1 MSGPRPNGRR
11 SNAAAGSSGSTDV
24 AGAAGSLEGLVVA
37 AYGRRFLV
45 DTSAGLLSCL
55 PRGRDT
61 QYACG
66 DRVAV
71 LPEGP
76 GTGVIDSAEA
86 RKTVFFRSAAHRSK
100 LIAANATQVAIV
112 VAPEPSFSDELIARA
127 LAAAHSAGMAGFIV
141 MNKADLAAQAVP
153 ARERLEPFE
162 RAGHGVIAVSA
173 LQGEGN
179 LPELRERLEGELTVL
194 VGQSGMGKST
204 LINALVPEAS
214 AATRE
219 ISVFLDSGKHTTTS
233 SRLYRLDGASGII
246 DCPGMQ
252 DFGLAHLDWR
262 DIERGFMEIGALAGH
277 CRYANCRH
285 LNEPGCA
292 VEDAVAAGRIAARR
306 LELYRRIVGGQTGK

>member
-1 MSGPRPNGRR
+1 METL
-11 SNAAAGSSGSTDV
+11 A
-24 AGAAGSLEGLVVA
+24 GLVVA

-45 DTSAGLLSCL
+45 ETTQGLLSCL
-55 PRGRDT
+55 PRGRDA

-66 DRVAV
+66 DRVSV
-71 LPEGP
+71 LQEGS
-76 GTGVIDSAEA
+76 GTGVIDAA
-86 RKTVFFRSAAHRSK
+86 ADRTTVFFRSAAHRSK
-100 LIAANATQVAIV
+100 LIAANATQVAVV
-112 VAPEPSFSDELIARA
+112 VAPEPSFSDELVARA
-127 LAAAHSAGMAGFIV
+127 LAAARCAGLSGFIV
-141 MNKADLAAQAVP
+141 MNKADLVAQAVA
-153 ARERLEPFE
+153 ARARLEPFE
-162 RAGHGVIAVSA
+162 RAGHAVIAVSA
-173 LQGEGN
+173 LQDEGT
-179 LPELRERLEGELTVL
+179 LQALRGQLHGQITVL

-233 SRLYRLDGASGII
+233 SRLYRLDEASAII

-262 DIERGFMEIGALAGH
+262 DIERGFAEISALAGH

-292 VEDAVAAGRIAARR
+292 VEDAVAAGRIAPRR
-306 LELYRRIVGGQTGK
+306 LELYRRIATSLAGG